1 MIDDN
6 MTYELISSIFNDNS
20 KKIEIIQK
28 LRPFFTL
35 KVIPQREIEKV
46 YSSVEKISP
55 EKVDLIEEFKY
66 EEDKFDS
73 NIKFQF

>member
-1 MIDDN
+1 MKKIDSEKKELDKMKDNLTDEN
-6 MTYELISSIFNDNS
+6 MTYELISSVFKDNS

-46 YSSVEKISP
+46 YSSVENISR
-55 EKVDLIEEFKY
+55 KNRF
-66 EEDKFDS
+66 
-73 NIKFQF
+73 N